1 MSDDF
6 LLTADNYYSKEANE
20 RYMSVHQFLDFVGYM
35 GVEGCEARALATLRG
50 EYQPE
55 TTIPMLVGSYV
66 DSAIEGTLDKFK
78 LEHPEIF
85 TQKGELKAQYR
96 QAEKMLERMRR
107 DKYFMRTLSG
117 KKQVIMTA
125 NLFGCDWK
133 IKMDSYIKDTA
144 IVDLKT
150 TGDLHKA
157 WRISPNEYATVVEYW
172 AYVVQGAVYQK
183 VVEINTGNKLPFFLS
198 FVTKEDDPEL
208 CVVSVDQETLDN
220 ALEYVRDNMESVL
233 LVKNGEV
240 QPQRCEKCAHCKRTA
255 VLHKAINYRELILGE

>member
-1 MSDDF
+1 MNDDF
-6 LLTADNYYSKEANE
+6 ILTADNYYSREANE

-96 QAEKMLERMRR
+96 QAEKMLARMQR
-107 DKYFMRTLSG
+107 DKYFMKTLSG
-117 KKQVIMTA
+117 EKQVIMTA

-133 IKMDSYIKDTA
+133 IKMDSYIKSKA

-150 TGDLHKA
+150 TGDLHRA
-157 WRISPNEYATVVEYW
+157 WRISPTEYVS
-172 AYVVQGAVYQK
+172 VVQYFAYTIQGAMYQA
-183 VVEINTGNKLPFFLS
+183 VEEANTGERKPFYLS
-198 FVTKEDDPEL
+198 FATKEEEPEL
-208 CVVSVDQETLDN
+208 CVVNVDQETLDESR
-220 ALEYVRDNMESVL
+220 EYVRENIESVL
-233 LVKNGEV
+233 MVKTGLAK
-240 QPQRCEKCAHCKRTA
+240 PQRCGKCPYCKRTA